1 KIIELNKNTR
11 SIFDCISKSN
21 SNNVHAGNTNDSIDI
36 SMQLSDNLDST
47 SKLLLNKNNDL
58 LVFYNAN
65 KLNNEYDKIINCMK
79 SNNLSFDD
87 ELNINNIVQPLLEE
101 KEKIEN
107 EQISIVTIDN
117 HLQTATRCDD
127 KNVDYYCDLLKN
139 KSQMDDSKFEMSI
152 SSKLNDEIDNSY
164 PRSKITSLT
173 HISTASV
180 PHVEK
185 STKFTEV
192 TEIKDSTLE
201 KIEININQQSTMFNT
216 SLTNQ
221 NYNASEYSNDL
232 HSFRY
237 ESDKTQSLLPFYSRC
252 LVLFEFANH
261 EEHLIEVIELPRSS
275 HRISR
280 MQTYKKIRKRLTS
293 VDLSDIDLTVLLRA
307 VLNL

>member
-1 KIIELNKNTR
+1 
-11 SIFDCISKSN
+11 
-21 SNNVHAGNTNDSIDI
+21 
-36 SMQLSDNLDST
+36 MQLSDNLDST

-107 EQISIVTIDN
+107 EQISIVTNDN

-221 NYNASEYSNDL
+221 NYNASE
-232 HSFRY
+232 
-237 ESDKTQSLLPFYSRC
+237 
-252 LVLFEFANH
+252 
-261 EEHLIEVIELPRSS
+261 
-275 HRISR
+275 
-280 MQTYKKIRKRLTS
+280 
-293 VDLSDIDLTVLLRA
+293 
-307 VLNL
+307 